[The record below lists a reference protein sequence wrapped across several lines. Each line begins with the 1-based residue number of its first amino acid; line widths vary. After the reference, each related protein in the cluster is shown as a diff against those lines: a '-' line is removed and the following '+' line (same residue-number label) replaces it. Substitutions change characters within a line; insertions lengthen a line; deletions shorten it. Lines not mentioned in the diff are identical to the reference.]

1 MNLLADE
8 GVDFPIVCALRA
20 LGHRVPWIAEESPGI
35 SDAEILNRA
44 AAEEVLLLTGDKDF
58 GELVWRHRLPHAGVL
73 LLRLSGLSESEK
85 IQLVCRIITERAPQ
99 LVGNF
104 SVLTPRELRIR
115 QAPA

>member
-44 AAEEVLLLTGDKDF
+44 AAE
-58 GELVWRHRLPHAGVL
+58 
-73 LLRLSGLSESEK
+73 
-85 IQLVCRIITERAPQ
+85 
-99 LVGNF
+99 
-104 SVLTPRELRIR
+104 
-115 QAPA
+115 